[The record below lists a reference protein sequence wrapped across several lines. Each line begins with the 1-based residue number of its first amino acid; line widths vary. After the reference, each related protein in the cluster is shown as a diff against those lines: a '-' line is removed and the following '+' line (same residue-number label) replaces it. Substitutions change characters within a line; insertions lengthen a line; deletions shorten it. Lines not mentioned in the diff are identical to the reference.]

1 MPYEEILEDVTCPV
15 ELVECWRE
23 AWTSANGKNG
33 KYSSLRRI
41 LRCEENV
48 TTITNTLYRFL
59 VMIGLPNAE
68 KAEGFDSLYDY
79 ENNPILNAL
88 KKLFKLRYKRGG
100 AKKTTSL
107 LGSGKLWK
115 SYTRQCKE
123 YRIYDGKNEYMRRA
137 QTHMRNISGAKDLL
151 QRLLHFHPDHRI
163 SMSDAVAHEMFCAF
177 KGDVVAAHPLKA
189 E

>member
-1 MPYEEILEDVTCPV
+1 MLE
-15 ELVECWRE
+15 E
-23 AWTSANGKNG
+23 AWTSANGG

-137 QTHMRNISGAKDLL
+137 QTHMQNISGAKDLL
-151 QRLLHFHPDHRI
+151 QRLLFTQI
-163 SMSDAVAHEMFCAF
+163 AAF
-177 KGDVVAAHPLKA
+177 QCPMPSHMKCFTPSKVMPLLLVH
-189 E
+189 